1 MYKRVTTFI
10 NLVASL
16 HTIMGIANI
25 VIGVTAVSQIKMWT
39 AHSGAPIWS
48 GLFFAVSGITGF
60 LCARKRTSCSITAF
74 MFFCVGSLITT
85 AISIQMLRLGL
96 GEAIPPARNA
106 SWNVVI
112 AGLVV
117 TGLEGFVC
125 IVSLF
130 GGCHLAKQVKTDMMQ
145 QRREDSPYSIPVTE
159 VTIESGDNFFNL
171 STI

>member
-48 GLFFAVSGITGF
+48 GLF
-60 LCARKRTSCSITAF
+60 ITAF